1 MKKRISSIKIPFE
14 KKLNER
20 NNCLGH
26 EIYLESISK
35 WDNFVIRVSPGPWPP
50 SPPFTTSPSHTPPP
64 SAPLASASAGAM
76 RTELIANKQKE
87 AK

>member
-14 KKLNER
+14 KKKLNER

-50 SPPFTTSPSHTPPP
+50 SPTHHPGSPQTKTKPARPKPHEPRPAPPH
-64 SAPLASASAGAM
+64 AF
-76 RTELIANKQKE
+76 
-87 AK
+87 